1 MWRLACSLN
10 KGMLCSTSSSEL
22 GPIASLLWGTCWK
35 CPSQDLW
42 VWGWRTSLS
51 AVCYRVFACNQPDWS
66 RRQSS
71 RPAMFFPACLCSREK
86 KKEAEISRDALAGTF
101 AIPLSRRAAKK
112 ILVRVLCLT
121 SSFTCPGNWQ
131 LGSLSI
137 SASVFCNTSVGKKVC
152 PPPIFLTGCVPR
164 TGWVF
169 LLTQSNF
176 YICCFSLIVPHCDR
190 ASWINIEC
198 AEKKDKE
205 GGRFPVPLLLSLV
218 LIRGLWCWFVPACL
232 LQLNECFLH
241 LWKWKRI
248 FVSADLLLTTM

>member
-1 MWRLACSLN
+1 MDWGQDHKSRLQKWPVGKWNGFSFMWRLACSLN
-10 KGMLCSTSSSEL
+10 KWMFCSKYPSEL

-35 CPSQDLW
+35 RPSQDLW
-42 VWGWRTSLS
+42 VWGWRTSLF

-71 RPAMFFPACLCSREK
+71 RPAMLFPACLCSEK
-86 KKEAEISRDALAGTF
+86 KKEAEISRGALAGTF

-112 ILVRVLCLT
+112 ILVRVLRLT

-131 LGSLSI
+131 LRSLSI

-152 PPPIFLTGCVPR
+152 PPPVFLMGCVPR

-190 ASWINIEC
+190 ASVPSWTNIEC
-198 AEKKDKE
+198 AEKKTRKE
-205 GGRFPVPLLLSLV
+205 EGSLSYFSC
-218 LIRGLWCWFVPACL
+218 LWSW
-232 LQLNECFLH
+232 
-241 LWKWKRI
+241 
-248 FVSADLLLTTM
+248 